1 MTALPAFLAAFLMAR
16 MQRLLRDRTSL
27 VFMFLVPFLLI
38 LVIGVTTA
46 SEGSGA
52 RPVGIVADTNL
63 APSRLAGRISTELE
77 AIATLAWSAYR
88 DEAALTAAI
97 RRGELIAGVVI
108 PASLDA
114 TVDAGGVADV
124 TVLVDPGRTPPLDVT
139 NVVRQVVERE
149 AVAVRSE
156 RALQERFGVTG
167 SDARRVLPD
176 EPRTVVTRRSVGTEA
191 EASSLPTGFGYTAP
205 AYLVLFVFI
214 NVMVTTWWFPAD
226 LAGGVIGRT
235 LVAPVSAWMVTVA
248 GWTFQFLV
256 GLLQAGVI
264 VLVGGVLFGVTW
276 GDPLAVV
283 ALVSAFT
290 LVASS
295 AGMLLAGFARSIEQ
309 VTSIAPPIGI
319 ALGMLGGCMW
329 PLEIV
334 GPLMQRI
341 GYATPHAWALDAFFA
356 VTGGGARLPDVLS
369 EVLVLLGFAGV
380 LLAFALIVTSRRLQ
394 RDARSA

>member
-1 MTALPAFLAAFLMAR
+1 VTALPAFLAAFLMAR

-191 EASSLPTGFGYTAP
+191 EASSLLRLRLHAP
-205 AYLVLFVFI
+205 ATWFSSCHH
-214 NVMVTTWWFPAD
+214 VM
-226 LAGGVIGRT
+226 
-235 LVAPVSAWMVTVA
+235 
-248 GWTFQFLV
+248 
-256 GLLQAGVI
+256 
-264 VLVGGVLFGVTW
+264 
-276 GDPLAVV
+276 
-283 ALVSAFT
+283 
-290 LVASS
+290 
-295 AGMLLAGFARSIEQ
+295 
-309 VTSIAPPIGI
+309 
-319 ALGMLGGCMW
+319 
-329 PLEIV
+329 
-334 GPLMQRI
+334 
-341 GYATPHAWALDAFFA
+341 
-356 VTGGGARLPDVLS
+356 
-369 EVLVLLGFAGV
+369 
-380 LLAFALIVTSRRLQ
+380 
-394 RDARSA
+394 